1 MEPGHYAVLT
11 VDSAIGAGVTG
22 SSWCARSPR
31 LTQGS
36 MMKRVLITLGL
47 VLFIGGIGLGFLP
60 VSVGRVGCGSA
71 FVGSDYAFEAD
82 ASDEIEVRCD
92 SARSANRIPAII
104 LLVVGLGLAAA
115 GGVAPGRKPEQATA

>member
-1 MEPGHYAVLT
+1 
-11 VDSAIGAGVTG
+11 
-22 SSWCARSPR
+22 
-31 LTQGS
+31 

-71 FVGSDYAFEAD
+71 FVGSDYASEAELTNTMLGP
-82 ASDEIEVRCD
+82 ASDETEVRCD
-92 SARSANRIPAII
+92 SARSATRIPAII